1 MGCMGK
7 IGLAIILVM
16 PCVRAQPF
24 QDLLLRQSAHIAG
37 VVVDPEGKPIV
48 KASIDH
54 SNDQKTHRTDS
65 EGRFELDTMAPT
77 LVVRKAG
84 FRSEMVR
91 TQEAAEIRVTLQ
103 KRAEPQQL
111 PTCSGTGRYYGIDG
125 WGASFYFPKT
135 SGIKASGQGQDSDYG
150 ARSYYIETGQGRK
163 GIGHGSGP
171 MWSFGMPLDQHVWR
185 SVKYEE
191 ATYDVG
197 GLTIIDARGQLANG
211 NRWRSLVKFG
221 ETASYSDVD
230 EATAKI
236 LDRFLDGACLKPP
249 RGSRVCG
256 QGANCCIMKVCGSRG
271 ESSPVSA

>member
-7 IGLAIILVM
+7 IVLAIVVVM
-16 PCVRAQPF
+16 GLRAQPF
-24 QDLLLRQSAHIAG
+24 QDLLLPQTTHVAG
-37 VVVDPEGKPIV
+37 VVVDAEGKPIV
-48 KASIDH
+48 RASIDH
-54 SNDQKTHRTDS
+54 SNDQRTHRTDS
-65 EGRFELDTMAPT
+65 EGRFELDTEAPT

-91 TQEAAEIRVTLQ
+91 TQESTAIRITLQ
-103 KRAEPQQL
+103 KLAEPQQL

-125 WGASFYFPKT
+125 WGSSLYFPKT
-135 SGIKASGQGQDSDYG
+135 PGSKESRQGQDSDYG

-171 MWSFGMPLDQHVWR
+171 MWSFGMPLDRDVWK

-197 GLTIIDARGQLANG
+197 GLTIIDARGQFANG
-211 NRWRSLVKFG
+211 NRWRTLSKFG
-221 ETASYSDVD
+221 ESASYYDMD

-236 LDRFLDGACLKPP
+236 LDQFLDSVCLKI
-249 RGSRVCG
+249 
-256 QGANCCIMKVCGSRG
+256 A
-271 ESSPVSA
+271 SP